1 MRKTAMQELARWIK
15 NHKAEFKDANLYWNL
30 YATAIQSLEM
40 EKKQIDEAHKI
51 QYNKTNDYYKD
62 TYNVF

>member
-15 NHKAEFKDANLYWNL
+15 NHKAEFKDTNLYWNL

-40 EKKQIDEAHKI
+40 EKKQIDEAS
-51 QYNKTNDYYKD
+51 KTNDYYKD